1 MQALPAAAPECATW
15 SRATLH
21 PNCHV
26 QFDYCFYSAPF
37 SLIGQILWLEITPHA
52 LRIYREHELVAIHPR
67 LFKHGEK
74 STVDDHIPPDA
85 QAYLM
90 RNPQWCLA
98 QARSIGPACLALVE
112 SLFGDRVP
120 DHLRAVQGVIRLSDQ
135 YGRRRLESAC
145 ARALSFGAPQF
156 KTVKQI
162 LVQGLDQQP
171 DLVESIALEAPYLG
185 AGRFSRDPK
194 DLLH

>member
-1 MQALPAAAPECATW
+1 
-15 SRATLH
+15 
-21 PNCHV
+21 
-26 QFDYCFYSAPF
+26 
-37 SLIGQILWLEITPHA
+37 
-52 LRIYREHELVAIHPR
+52 
-67 LFKHGEK
+67 
-74 STVDDHIPPDA
+74 
-85 QAYLM
+85 M

-98 QARSIGPACLALVE
+98 QARSIGPAGLALVE